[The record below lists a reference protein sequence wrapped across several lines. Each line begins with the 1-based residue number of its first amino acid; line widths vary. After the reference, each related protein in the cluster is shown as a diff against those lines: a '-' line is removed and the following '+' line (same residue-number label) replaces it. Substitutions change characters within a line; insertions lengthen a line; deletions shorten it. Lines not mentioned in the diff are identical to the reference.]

1 MVVVVFVFI
10 SEGENNDEQICQTT
24 EVEILPSI
32 DFCKFQWN
40 SICPILNAKAMQ
52 LSLDGKVGIVSK
64 LEC

>member
-40 SICPILNAKAMQ
+40 SICRILNAKAM
-52 LSLDGKVGIVSK
+52 
-64 LEC
+64 